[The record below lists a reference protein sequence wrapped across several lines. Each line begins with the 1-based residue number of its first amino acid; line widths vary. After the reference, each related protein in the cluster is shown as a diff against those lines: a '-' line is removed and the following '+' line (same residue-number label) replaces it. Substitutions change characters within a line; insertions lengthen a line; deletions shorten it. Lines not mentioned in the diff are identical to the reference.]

1 MNQGIRQEVT
11 TIASLYKIVE
21 LHEGFQFTS
30 TLLHS
35 ENPKLNGVVALLSAK
50 ELKINFIILY
60 SLSRFSNR
68 KLVFILNDE
77 RQRADGWMVGRV

>member
-1 MNQGIRQEVT
+1 MNQGSRQEVT
-11 TIASLYKIVE
+11 TITSLYKIVE
-21 LHEGFQFTS
+21 LHEGIPFTL

-50 ELKINFIILY
+50 GLKIDFIILY

-77 RQRADGWMVGRV
+77 RQRADGWMVWRV